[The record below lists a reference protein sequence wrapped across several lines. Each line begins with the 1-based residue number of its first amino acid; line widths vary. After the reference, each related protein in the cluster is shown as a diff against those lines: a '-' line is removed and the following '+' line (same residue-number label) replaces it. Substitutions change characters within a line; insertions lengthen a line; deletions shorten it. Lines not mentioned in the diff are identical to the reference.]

1 MRHSLKRLWY
11 EVPLFRVMYAKVQI
25 QRINLREM
33 LEFNDVFLANIRQIP
48 YSMYIHKT
56 QIENA
61 TQVRSRR

>member
-11 EVPLFRVMYAKVQI
+11 EVPLFRVVILVFHKDSKTNNTSLNVNNFKIFKCTPHSVYI
-25 QRINLREM
+25 Q
-33 LEFNDVFLANIRQIP
+33 
-48 YSMYIHKT
+48 KT